1 MAVPLACGRVP
12 AGAALAGAATVV
24 SGTAAAASPPDG
36 IIGGSNG
43 REQRDD
49 RRGRCRG
56 RVSGMRVL
64 VIEDHEDL
72 AGVLVRGLRRDGMA
86 VDVALDGGEG
96 WFKLGASDYDVVV
109 LDRDLPVLHG
119 DELCRR
125 LRAQGAGTRVLM
137 LTAAGGPRRAAEG
150 LGLGADDYLAKPFDF
165 VELIARVRALAR
177 RPAAVRPPVLEA
189 AGIRLD
195 PAARSASRFGRP
207 LELARKELGVLEVLL
222 AAGGRVVSAEELLEK
237 VWDENADLFTTA
249 VRTTVKKLRRKLGE
263 PDPIQTLIGSGYRIV
278 R

>member
-1 MAVPLACGRVP
+1 
-12 AGAALAGAATVV
+12 
-24 SGTAAAASPPDG
+24 
-36 IIGGSNG
+36 
-43 REQRDD
+43 
-49 RRGRCRG
+49 
-56 RVSGMRVL
+56 VSGMRVL

-72 AGVLVRGLRRDGMA
+72 AGVLARGLRRDGMA
-86 VDVALDGGEG
+86 VDVAADGGEG

-165 VELIARVRALAR
+165 VELIARIRALAR
-177 RPAAVRPPVLEA
+177 RPAPVRPPVLEA
-189 AGIRLD
+189 AGICLD
-195 PAARSASRFGRP
+195 PATLSVSRFGRR
-207 LELARKELGVLEVLL
+207 LELARKEFGVLEVLL

-249 VRTTVKKLRRKLGE
+249 VRTAVKKLRRKLGE
-263 PDPIQTLIGSGYRIV
+263 PDPIQTLIGSGYRIL

>member
-1 MAVPLACGRVP
+1 VARRARGRVP
-12 AGAALAGAATVV
+12 AGVVLAGAAVV
-24 SGTAAAASPPDG
+24 SGTAAAACPLDG
-36 IIGGSNG
+36 IIGGSSG
-43 REQRDD
+43 RGRRDG
-49 RRGRCRG
+49 RRGGYRG

-72 AGVLVRGLRRDGMA
+72 AGVLARGLRRDGMA

-96 WFKLGASDYDVVV
+96 WFKLGVSDYDVVV

-119 DELCRR
+119 DERCRW
-125 LRAQGAGTRVLM
+125 LRAQGAATRVLM

-189 AGIRLD
+189 SGIRLD
-195 PAARSASRFGRP
+195 PATRSASRSGRP
-207 LELARKELGVLEVLL
+207 LELARKEFGVLEVLL

>member
-1 MAVPLACGRVP
+1 
-12 AGAALAGAATVV
+12 
-24 SGTAAAASPPDG
+24 
-36 IIGGSNG
+36 
-43 REQRDD
+43 
-49 RRGRCRG
+49 
-56 RVSGMRVL
+56 MRVL
-64 VIEDHEDL
+64 VVEDFEPM
-72 AGVLVRGLRRDGMA
+72 ARAIGTGLRREGMA

-96 WFKLGASDYDVVV
+96 WFKLGVSDYDVVV

-125 LRAQGAGTRVLM
+125 LRAQGSGSRVLM
-137 LTAAGGPRRAAEG
+137 LTAAAGPRRAAEG

-177 RPAAVRPPVLEA
+177 RPAAARPPVLEA

-195 PAARSASRFGRP
+195 LATRSVSRFGRP
-207 LELARKELGVLEVLL
+207 LELARKESGVLEVLL
-222 AAGGRVVSAEELLEK
+222 AAEGRVVSAEELLEK

-249 VRTTVKKLRRKLGE
+249 VRTTIKKLRRKLGD
-263 PDPIQTLIGSGYRIV
+263 PDPIQTLIGSGYRIP